1 MEDETLI
8 AYGGAVKALGNGR
21 VGGYLVTFG
30 DATTPDLSDSRDFFD
45 AATDYAVDLPGAKS
59 TVLYHHGLD
68 GTMGK
73 RRIGRGEMKMDNV
86 GVWIEAQ
93 LSVRDEYE
101 RAVYKL
107 AEEGKLGWSS
117 GTANHLVEREPVKN
131 ADGKVIANRITH
143 WPLGL
148 DASLTPNPAE
158 PRCHAVALK
167 SLEAVPSLQE
177 AVGEIKAAQEA
188 HLQISPLL
196 GGFGKAGDQ
205 LTLSQHSE
213 AVASAVEGY
222 CARLETRYEARIKSG
237 RELSSRNVDEIE
249 EVRGSLAALQDR
261 LAALLSKA
269 APKQSESEVDEP
281 APESTGDQAALNAM
295 ALYADV
301 QQTLAQVLTPAAG

>member
-30 DATTPDLSDSRDFFD
+30 DADTPDLSQERDFFD
-45 AATDYAVDLPGAKS
+45 ATTDYAVELPGAKS

-68 GTMGK
+68 VKMGK
-73 RRIGRGEMKMDNV
+73 RRLGRGEMKMDEV

-101 RAVYKL
+101 RAVYEMAK
-107 AEEGKLGWSS
+107 AGKLGWSS
-117 GTANHLVEREPVKN
+117 GTAQHLVEREPVKN

-158 PRCHAVALK
+158 PRCQAVALK
-167 SLEAVPSLQE
+167 SLEGIPDFEE
-177 AVGEIKAAQEA
+177 ALSEFKAAQA
-188 HLQISPLL
+188 AQVSTP
-196 GGFGKAGDQ
+196 GPVSG

-213 AVASAVEGY
+213 AVVSANSGY
-222 CARLETRYEARIKSG
+222 AERLETRLEARVKAG
-237 RELSSRNVDEIE
+237 RMLSAANVTELQEVLSSLDGLSSIR
-249 EVRGSLAALQDR
+249 DR
-261 LAALLSKA
+261 LTSLLEKATAKEADTPQAETPEEPAAKAPRRSLDSLRLQTELLS
-269 APKQSESEVDEP
+269 
-281 APESTGDQAALNAM
+281 
-295 ALYADV
+295 
-301 QQTLAQVLTPAAG
+301 QQLAGVL